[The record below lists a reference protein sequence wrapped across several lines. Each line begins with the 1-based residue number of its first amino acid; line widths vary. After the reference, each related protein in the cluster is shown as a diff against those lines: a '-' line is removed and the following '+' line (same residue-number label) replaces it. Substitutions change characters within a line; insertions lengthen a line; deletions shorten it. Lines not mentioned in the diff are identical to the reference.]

1 MSRQAHQTN
10 VPRGG
15 TRGYLPSLLNP
26 PYNVERTPE
35 YQARVYLYAQNY
47 FTPAEMQDLMR
58 IGMRFV
64 PQEAELIKRNLRRKG
79 DFVLGAAA
87 NIVHPSATA
96 AAGAR
101 RSEIAQGIPDMGQPG
116 NPPQFNPA
124 QERTRAMQGR
134 DPAGYPQPGNV
145 DNDIGSTRAAVNA
158 GGAGIARVHAPN
170 SFLRRTELFIAS
182 MFVFD
187 AAHALLAHLHQEA
200 ISLTSHGVD
209 ADDRLLKQVV
219 RNLRGYTFRRL
230 VPTNDAGTDFRQGT
244 TAPVLGRDAAR
255 NNVTGD
261 IDRTNANNIMRVRDP
276 ADPKLTITLRPLQ
289 PAVQPDGRDLSSE
302 DLPEPLS
309 SGELQQLRSHG
320 WITRDQKYYAPIRIP
335 QMLARY
341 AATGAMRSY
350 DRDTMVRAT
359 NSAVLDPARF
369 MGIYPVAF
377 LTNTTLADDAVVARL
392 IEHSNSDT
400 IDPMMFT
407 WGMRRAVF
415 MPLETDVADIAL
427 YSDVKTYDELH
438 ETLNAFSNGMY
449 EGLNIQGL
457 WDGYLR
463 EKLAGLATQVPVN
476 QIGPFPNVIRR
487 IEVPAT
493 SEGGGVR
500 RTAGQEE
507 VLRLW
512 QKADDVLNLVNRW
525 FLMGGNFGD
534 VSYAEY
540 RDPGTDPKA
549 VMGNNAA
556 ISSWG
561 ARALGMNRCG
571 PGYEEVW
578 FDSDPDNDPRANPQ
592 PQWLPDRSGQ
602 LTVQNPLA
610 RVAKCAPI
618 GYGARRIPD
627 TGPDVRIDGT
637 YPAYQRRARRKAKR
651 VGRSRR

>member
-58 IGMRFV
+58 IGLRFV

-79 DFVLGAAA
+79 DFVPTQARA
-87 NIVHPSATA
+87 VHPSETA
-96 AAGAR
+96 NAGLNR
-101 RSEIAQGIPDMGQPG
+101 RW
-116 NPPQFNPA
+116 
-124 QERTRAMQGR
+124 T
-134 DPAGYPQPGNV
+134 GNV
-145 DNDIGSTRAAVNA
+145 DDMQTDPLDPAQQTTRAIPPRDAA
-158 GGAGIARVHAPN
+158 GNPANGQVLNDVLPNRNPPPDGGFGQARSYSST

-230 VPTNDAGTDFRQGT
+230 VPTDDAGNGFRAGT
-244 TAPVLGRDAAR
+244 AAPALGRDAHRLAVNGR
-255 NNVTGD
+255 ID
-261 IDRTNANNIMRVRDP
+261 IRSDVIRIRDP
-276 ADPKLTITLRPLQ
+276 ANERLTINLRALLPE
-289 PAVQPDGRDLSSE
+289 VQPDGRDLSCE
-302 DLPEPLS
+302 DLPQPLS
-309 SGELQQLRSHG
+309 SNELQQLRSQG
-320 WITRDQKYYAPIRIP
+320 WIMRDQKYYAPIRIP

-341 AATGAMRSY
+341 AATGRMAGRY
-350 DRDTMVRAT
+350 DRDTMLRAT
-359 NSAVLDPARF
+359 NAAVLDPARF

-392 IEHSNSDT
+392 IEHANSDT

-415 MPLETDVADIAL
+415 MPLETDVADIL
-427 YSDVKTYDELH
+427 MYSDVKTFDELH

-449 EGLNIQGL
+449 EGLNITGL

-463 EKLAGLATQVPVN
+463 EKLAGLGTQVPVN
-476 QIGPFPNVIRR
+476 QVGPFPNVIRR

-493 SEGGGVR
+493 AEGGGVR

-534 VSYAEY
+534 VSYADY
-540 RDPGTDPKA
+540 RNPGNDVKA
-549 VMGNNAA
+549 IMGNNAA

-578 FDSDPDNDPRANPQ
+578 FDSDPDTDPRANPQ
-592 PQWLPDRSGQ
+592 PQWVPDRSGQ
-602 LTVQNPLA
+602 LTVLNPLA
-610 RVAKCAPI
+610 RVAKCAPV
-618 GYGARRIPD
+618 GHSAGRIPD

-637 YPAYQRRARRKAKR
+637 YPAYQRR
-651 VGRSRR
+651 SRRRAARAGRTRR

>member
-79 DFVLGAAA
+79 DFKPGDPAGS
-87 NIVHPSATA
+87 VHPSATA
-96 AAGAR
+96 DAGDDRVWAGAVDDMGMAVNPQLDPTQETTRAIPTRDAAGYTQEGTVPNTVGTTRQSVQAAGGGVAR
-101 RSEIAQGIPDMGQPG
+101 RYS
-116 NPPQFNPA
+116 
-124 QERTRAMQGR
+124 
-134 DPAGYPQPGNV
+134 
-145 DNDIGSTRAAVNA
+145 ST
-158 GGAGIARVHAPN
+158 

-200 ISLTSHGVD
+200 VSLTSHGVD

-230 VPTNDAGTDFRQGT
+230 VPTNDRGDGFRGDAA
-244 TAPVLGRDAAR
+244 APVLGRDAAR
-255 NNVTGD
+255 NIVEGE
-261 IDRTNANNIMRVRDP
+261 IDRTNNDNIMRVRDP
-276 ADPKLTITLRPLQ
+276 ADPKLTITLRPLR
-289 PAVQPDGRDLSSE
+289 PAVQLDGRDLSTE

-320 WITRDQKYYAPIRIP
+320 WIMRDQKYYAPIRIP

-341 AATGAMRSY
+341 AAGQMAGRY
-350 DRDTMVRAT
+350 DRDTMLRAT
-359 NSAVLDPARF
+359 NSAVLDPSRF

-427 YSDVKTYDELH
+427 YSDVQTYDELH

-449 EGLNIQGL
+449 EGLNIRGL

-463 EKLAGLATQVPVN
+463 QKLAGLATQVPVN

-493 SEGGGVR
+493 AESGGVR

-534 VSYAEY
+534 VSYADY
-540 RDPGTDPKA
+540 RNPGTDPKA

-578 FDSDPDNDPRANPQ
+578 FDSDPDTDPRANPQ

-618 GYGARRIPD
+618 GYGAGRIPD
-627 TGPDVRIDGT
+627 TGPDVHIDGT
-637 YPAYQRRARRKAKR
+637 YPAYQRRTRRKAKR